1 MNRNVVTMSNIIVL
15 KREFFGKV
23 PQGPPKTLVNK
34 LSCAEVFRKIRISFL
49 KEYQWNGCISGHLY
63 LIELLFLMAEINNG
77 QLIFAPCEKWRKYPS
92 PPSSFPHL
100 FSLPF
105 LFASRSR
112 CWERFSISKPFTTTW
127 MTLDSVAQTFF
138 YGSRSE

>member
-1 MNRNVVTMSNIIVL
+1 MNRNVVTMSNTRVL
-15 KREFFGKV
+15 KKKIKKSSTK
-23 PQGPPKTLVNK
+23 PPKALDSK
-34 LSCAEVFRKIRISFL
+34 LICAEVYRKISLSFL
-49 KEYQWNGCISGHLY
+49 YQSSGCISGHLY
-63 LIELLFLMAEINNG
+63 LIELLFLMAKINNG

-112 CWERFSISKPFTTTW
+112 CWERFSITKPFTTT
-127 MTLDSVAQTFF
+127 
-138 YGSRSE
+138 